1 MLQEP
6 LNSGMQDDPCTVEY
20 VYADTL
26 SYKFCFDLSRANTN
40 CLQAFRDGD
49 LFAINILFIISSKT
63 QQVKLSHQV
72 FC

>member
-1 MLQEP
+1 MKT
-6 LNSGMQDDPCTVEY
+6 DPRIVEY
-20 VYADTL
+20 GYVDTL
-26 SYKFCFDLSRANTN
+26 SHKFYFDLARANTS

-72 FC
+72 FW

>member
-1 MLQEP
+1 
-6 LNSGMQDDPCTVEY
+6 MQDDPCTVEY
-20 VYADTL
+20 IYADAL
-26 SYKFCFDLSRANTN
+26 SHKFYFDLCRANTN